1 MSIATVGDLIAAL
14 QRLPDNM
21 TIGTVAGDYVGE
33 KFEPT
38 VRLTTE
44 FVKPSGRFGEMGE
57 AGVEVLA
64 IR

>member
-1 MSIATVGDLIAAL
+1 MSIKTVGELIAAL

-21 TIGTVAGDYVGE
+21 LIGTMAGDYVGE

-38 VRLTTE
+38 VRIERE
-44 FVKPSGRFGEMGE
+44 FVKPSGRLGEMGE